1 MGIPKEKGNPEVQV
15 HSGPLFPDHYV
26 EGRETHVP
34 CWKEYDG
41 SLGIEWPG
49 PALAVERVDYTIGHS
64 GSLFIRIESSVNVG
78 CPSLPRQPFLEC
90 GHGIDLL

>member
-1 MGIPKEKGNPEVQV
+1 MGIPKEKGNPKVQV

-26 EGRETHVP
+26 KGRNTCSFLE
-34 CWKEYDG
+34 EYDD

-49 PALAVERVDYTIGHS
+49 PALAVERVDYTTGHS
-64 GSLFIRIESSVNVG
+64 GPLSIRIESDVNVG
-78 CPSLPRQPFLEC
+78 CPTLPRQPLLEC